1 METKQKEADTLA
13 QLKEKINETFQQ
25 IEILKEN
32 LALELKQ
39 HEEKKLLLEKEIKSM
54 AEVRVKWSTIIKI
67 NVGGT
72 KFSTTQSSLIQY
84 PSSMLAAMFS
94 GRHNLVMDEE
104 GSVFI
109 DRDGSLFQHVLSF
122 LRMGE
127 DWEPPLD
134 ETLIRGLQKEFAY
147 YGLPEK
153 WKHIPETH
161 LFQLD
166 FQLNG
171 GQAFHPLVNKLGR
184 GYEIKVLKNLTLKSV
199 EVKMKLQGEAV
210 VVLQDE
216 NTKQIA
222 SSSLKPFNTTWL
234 QGTFE
239 TKLEAGNIYY
249 LFCVLNSGSADIA
262 FDNGNNNPRNVGD
275 FVSIQSKYCPTIGSV
290 SNNTYSIA
298 VILQCVLESL

>member
-25 IEILKEN
+25 IEILKEK
-32 LALELKQ
+32 LTLELKQ
-39 HEEKKLLLEKEIKSM
+39 HEEKKQRLENEIKIM
-54 AEVRVKWSTIIKI
+54 EEVRVKWNAIIKI

-72 KFSTTQSSLIQY
+72 KYSTTQTSLVQY

-94 GRHNLVMDEE
+94 GRHNVVKDEE
-104 GSVFI
+104 GCAFI
-109 DRDGSLFQHVLSF
+109 DRDGSLFQYVLAF
-122 LRMGE
+122 LREG
-127 DWEPPLD
+127 DNWEPPLD
-134 ETLIRGLQKEFAY
+134 ESLIRGLQKEFAY

-184 GYEIKVLKNLTLKSV
+184 GYEIKVLKDLTLKSV

-234 QGTFE
+234 QGTFDN
-239 TKLEAGNIYY
+239 KLVAGNIYY
-249 LFCVLNSGSADIA
+249 LLCVLNSGSADIA
-262 FDNGNNNPRNVGD
+262 FDNGNNNPRNVGE
-275 FVSIQSKYCPTIGSV
+275 FISIQSKYCPTVGSP

-298 VILQCVLESL
+298 VILQCLI